1 MWLRATETNIMDG
14 YFFTIKHDYVSEITK
29 ITNVLLHQSQHT
41 GRLNEAANI
50 SDFTTYALNVHKRCN
65 SVTTATPA
73 INSQVSNTK
82 PATNSTN
89 APFLTTAN
97 NTQPVSAHSMHV
109 TSLPSVIGLYI
120 SPLLCHIGWKYKNN
134 LQMLQ
139 KAKNSSSK

>member
-1 MWLRATETNIMDG
+1 MDG

-29 ITNVLLHQSQHT
+29 IKKVLLRHIRHT

-50 SDFTTYALNVHKRCN
+50 SDFTTYALNVHKRRN
-65 SVTTATPA
+65 SVATATPP

-82 PATNSTN
+82 PASNSTN

-97 NTQPVSAHSMHV
+97 NAQPVSAHSMHV
-109 TSLPSVIGLYI
+109 TSLPSVVCLYI
-120 SPLLCHIGWKYKNN
+120 SLLCHIGWKYKNN
-134 LQMLQ
+134 LQMSQ